1 MGRSWDFPRAGSPP
15 RRWPPSWPDR
25 ATGQDVLVTVQEQ
38 GGRLRT
44 MLNPNDHLILAPVG
58 NDEAWDAILG
68 TRARAP
74 YPRIA
79 SNDE

>member
-1 MGRSWDFPRAGSPP
+1 
-15 RRWPPSWPDR
+15 
-25 ATGQDVLVTVQEQ
+25 VLVTVQEQ